1 MSEMNNAIIPL
12 ITFLPLFG
20 IALILF
26 VDKEKQTMT
35 RIIGFLTAAVNFV
48 FSLHLFVHFD
58 PRVAGMQFETKVMD
72 RTGGLIQERIP
83 EWIPGLVKYHVGVD
97 GISLFLVLLTTF
109 LIPIVL
115 LASWTDIKH
124 RVKEYVISMLLLE
137 TALVGVFVALDLI
150 LFYVFWELV
159 LIPMYL
165 LIGVWG
171 SHQKKNFLGI
181 EMEGRIYSAVKFFIY
196 TMVGSLLMLVA
207 IIALYFLASPRT
219 FDFVELQTALR
230 QTPLLASA
238 QMWLFAAFA
247 LAFAIKVP
255 MFPFHTWLP
264 DAHVDAPTG
273 GSVILAGVL
282 LKMGTY
288 GFLRFCIP
296 LFPDAAEVLVPFIC
310 ILAIVGII
318 YGALVA
324 LAQPDMK
331 KLVAYSSVSH
341 LGFVMLGL
349 FVYKSSIE
357 GMAGA
362 VLQMVNHGLSTGGLF
377 LAVGVIY
384 ERRHTRLI
392 RDFGGLTAVMPMFF
406 VCFLIITLS
415 SIGLPGLN
423 GFVGEILV
431 LQGAMKHN
439 FWYCAFAATGVI
451 LGAIY
456 MLRTFRSVMYGTV
469 DKEENRKLPD
479 LRPHELAA
487 FVPLILA
494 IFLIGLY
501 PKPFLE
507 KIEPALKQM
516 RNAMMAT
523 SMNRSIAARPR
534 PTPTTTPTRG
544 YATNHEARITDYAI
558 RNTQYALR

>member
-1 MSEMNNAIIPL
+1 MSDLDYWIIPI
-12 ITFLPLFG
+12 ITFLPLAG
-20 IALILF
+20 LLAILF
-26 VDKEKQTMT
+26 VNREQPNAV
-35 RIIGFLTAAVNFV
+35 RAIGLTTAIVNFV
-48 FSLHLFVHFD
+48 LSLHLFVHFN
-58 PRVAGMQFETKVMD
+58 PRAAGMQFEAKILD
-72 RTGGLIQERIP
+72 RAAGFQERIP

-115 LASWTDIKH
+115 LASWTDITH
-124 RVKEYVISMLLLE
+124 RVKEYVCSILLLE

-171 SHQKKNFLGI
+171 SRQKKNFLGI
-181 EMEGRIYSAVKFFIY
+181 EMEGRIYSTIKFFIY

-207 IIALYFLASPRT
+207 IIALYFLTGQNS
-219 FDFVELQTALR
+219 FDFSTIQAAMQDRRVTISLQ
-230 QTPLLASA
+230 A
-238 QMWLFAAFA
+238 QLWVFAAFA

-264 DAHVDAPTG
+264 DAHVDAPTA

-296 LFPDAAEVLVPFIC
+296 LFPQASQYFVPLIC
-310 ILAIVGII
+310 LLAIVGII

-349 FVYKSSIE
+349 FVYKSSVE

-377 LAVGVIY
+377 LIVGMIY

-392 RDFGGLTAVMPMFF
+392 SEFGGLTAVMPMLF
-406 VCFLIITLS
+406 VCFLIVMLS

-423 GFVGEILV
+423 GFVGEFLI
-431 LQGAMKHN
+431 LQGAVLHD
-439 FWYCAFAATGVI
+439 FWSAAFAATGVI
-451 LGAIY
+451 LGAVY
-456 MLRTFRSVMYGTV
+456 MLRMFRSVMYGPITK
-469 DKEENRKLPD
+469 DENRKLRD

-487 FVPLILA
+487 LVPLILA
-494 IFLIGLY
+494 MFLIGLC
-501 PKPFLE
+501 PQPFLE
-507 KIEPALKQM
+507 KIEPSLKQIQSV
-516 RNAMMAT
+516 AMSTYHAPKLT
-523 SMNRSIAARPR
+523 ARTEQR
-534 PTPTTTPTRG
+534 R
-544 YATNHEARITDYAI
+544 
-558 RNTQYALR
+558 